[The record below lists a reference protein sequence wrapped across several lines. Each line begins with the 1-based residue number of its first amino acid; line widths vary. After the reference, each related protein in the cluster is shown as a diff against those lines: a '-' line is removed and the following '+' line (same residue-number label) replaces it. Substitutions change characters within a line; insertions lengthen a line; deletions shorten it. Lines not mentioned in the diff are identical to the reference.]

1 MLCLSKEFVM
11 RPEETVD
18 FHIKFTWQGIA
29 RWYNDVAATF
39 DSTMATGYVLLNVD
53 QENGTP
59 STSLGPKMGM
69 EPTSLS
75 RLLKVMEDKNLIRRE
90 SHPEDGRVVLIFLTP
105 FGVEQREHAKNA
117 VLKFNNA
124 VRDKVS
130 KTDLNGFFRTM
141 NKVNTLLEQ
150 LNEELHHEANHS

>member
-1 MLCLSKEFVM
+1 M

-29 RWYNDVAATF
+29 RWYNDYAAQF
-39 DSTMATGYVLLNVD
+39 DTTMATGYVLLNVD

-75 RLLKVMEDKNLIRRE
+75 RLLKVMEERNLIRRAP
-90 SHPEDGRVVLIFLTP
+90 HPEDGRVVLIFLTD
-105 FGVEQREHAKNA
+105 FGIEQREHAKEA
-117 VLKFNNA
+117 VLKFNRA
-124 VRDKVS
+124 VKEKVS

-141 NKVNTLLEQ
+141 NKINILIEQ
-150 LNEELHHEANHS
+150 LNEELHHEENHS

>member
-1 MLCLSKEFVM
+1 M

-29 RWYNDVAATF
+29 RWYNDFAAKF

-53 QENGTP
+53 QEHGTP

-75 RLLKVMEDKNLIRRE
+75 RLLKVMDDNGLVRRE
-90 SHPEDGRVVLIFLTP
+90 PHPEDGRVVLIFLTE
-105 FGVEQREHAKNA
+105 FGMQQREHAKAA

-124 VRDKVS
+124 VKDNVS

-141 NKVNTLLEQ
+141 TKINTVIDQ
-150 LNEELHHEANHS
+150 LNEELKHETQHS

>member
-1 MLCLSKEFVM
+1 M

-29 RWYNDVAATF
+29 RWYNDVAAQY

-75 RLLKVMEDKNLIRRE
+75 RLLKVMEEKDLIRRE
-90 SHPEDGRVVLIFLTP
+90 AHPEDGRVVLIFLTQD
-105 FGVEQREHAKNA
+105 GIEKREHAKDA
-117 VLKFNNA
+117 VLKFNNK
-124 VRDKVS
+124 VQDKIS

-141 NKVNTLLEQ
+141 NKINILIEQ